1 MPTLSLADRARVAV
15 ERFSIRN
22 LTYALLAAVLVAALS
37 AAVTLQA
44 PSQYR
49 STAVLLI
56 DNPLA
61 LATAG
66 DDASVNKLQ
75 QLRGKYATLANT
87 ELIAGPVAAEL
98 GMSVG
103 AVIDATVVEPTPA
116 TLSLVVSAKASNPSR
131 TRALAVA
138 MSEEIGA
145 FVQSEHEIYGVAQAD
160 RFSIRVVQEASPAI
174 QTSPSSDR
182 AVRSAL
188 LAFLVVLALAY
199 FTLQLLRPP
208 LAEGDRIEPG

>member
-22 LTYALLAAVLVAALS
+22 FTYALLAAVLAAGLS
-37 AAVTLQA
+37 AAVTLRA
-44 PSQYR
+44 PAEYR
-49 STAVLLI
+49 SAAVLLI

-66 DDASVNKLQ
+66 DDATVNKLQ
-75 QLRGKYATLANT
+75 QLRGKYAALANT
-87 ELIAGPVAAEL
+87 ELIAAPVADEL

-103 AVIDATVVEPTPA
+103 AVIDSTVVEPTPA
-116 TLSLVVSAKASNPSR
+116 TLSLLVTAKGDDAAR
-131 TRALAVA
+131 TQALAAA
-138 MSEEIGA
+138 MSTEIGTY
-145 FVQSEHEIYGVAQAD
+145 VQAEHETYGVAQAD

-182 AVRSAL
+182 ALSSAAV
-188 LAFLVVLALAY
+188 AFLVVLAVAYLA
-199 FTLQLLRPP
+199 LQLLRPP
-208 LAEGDRIEPG
+208 LAEGDRIDPG

>member
-15 ERFSIRN
+15 ERFSLRN
-22 LTYALLAAVLVAALS
+22 LTYALLAAVLVSGLS
-37 AAVTLQA
+37 AAATLSA
-44 PSQYR
+44 AAEYR
-49 STAVLLI
+49 SAAVLLI

-61 LATAG
+61 LASSG
-66 DDASVNKLQ
+66 DDATVNKLQ

-87 ELIAGPVAAEL
+87 ELIAGPVAGKL

-103 AVIDATVVEPTPA
+103 AVIGDTDVQVTPA
-116 TLSLVVSAKASNPSR
+116 TLSLLVTAKGADPAR
-131 TRALAVA
+131 TRALAAAV
-138 MSEEIGA
+138 SEEIGA
-145 FVQSEHEIYGVAQAD
+145 FVQTEHQTYGVAEPD

-182 AVRSAL
+182 ALSSAGV
-188 LAFLVVLALAY
+188 AFIVILALAY
-199 FTLQLLRPP
+199 FALQLLRPP

>member
-22 LTYALLAAVLVAALS
+22 LTYALLAAVLLAGLS
-37 AAVTLQA
+37 AAVTLRA
-44 PSQYR
+44 PAEYR
-49 STAVLLI
+49 SAAVLLI

-66 DDASVNKLQ
+66 DDATVNKLQ

-87 ELIAGPVAAEL
+87 ELIARPVADEL
-98 GMSVG
+98 GIGVG
-103 AVIDATVVEPTPA
+103 EVIGATEVQPTPA
-116 TLSLVVSAKASNPSR
+116 TLSLLVTATGPDPGRA
-131 TRALAVA
+131 RALAAA

-145 FVQSEHEIYGVAQAD
+145 FVQAEHATYGVAEAD
-160 RFSIRVVQEASPAI
+160 RFSIRVVQEASPAT

-182 AVRSAL
+182 AVSSAA
-188 LAFLVVLALAY
+188 LAFLVVVVLAY
-199 FTLQLLRPP
+199 FALQLIRPP
-208 LAEGDRIEPG
+208 LAEGDRVDPD